1 MPAMMNLSS
10 PMTLDTRAT
19 LADTVRQYPWFHSI
33 DLGHGIVT
41 PGAKSPAVHAAE
53 AAAFFDP
60 IKMEGA
66 TVVDIG
72 AWNGFYSFEAK
83 RRGANRVLATDHFT
97 WNHETFRGR
106 DTFDLARSALGLDIE
121 AFDIDVPDISPEKLG
136 TFDVVLFLG
145 VFYHLFDPID
155 GLRRAASLAKEVLVV
170 ETHTDLAEL
179 DRPAMVMYP
188 GAELAGDA
196 TNWWGPNPACML
208 ALLKQFGFEKIDA
221 AWTFDVGQRAV
232 YHGWRSDT
240 LRRFIGKDRVID
252 PVQRVI
258 DPVPPIMLKRR
269 QKLHRGWRLIREG
282 LGLRR
287 VRTP

>member
-1 MPAMMNLSS
+1 MDHYE
-10 PMTLDTRAT
+10 DTKSIAER
-19 LADTVRQYPWFHSI
+19 VKQFPWFHSI
-33 DLGHGIVT
+33 DLGNGIVT
-41 PGAKSPAVHAAE
+41 PGSKSPEIHAQE

-60 IKMEGA
+60 IRVEGMS
-66 TVVDIG
+66 VVDVG

-83 RRGANRVLATDHFT
+83 RRGAKRVLATDSYC
-97 WNHETFRGR
+97 WKHEQFRGR

-121 AFDIDVPDISPEKLG
+121 TMTVDVPELSPERIG
-136 TFDVVLFLG
+136 TFDIVLFLG

-155 GLRRAASLAKEVLVV
+155 GLRRAATLAKEVLVV
-170 ETHTDLAEL
+170 ETHIDLCEL

-208 ALLKQFGFEKIDA
+208 ALLRQFGFEKVDA
-221 AWTFDVGQRAV
+221 AWSLKAGRRAV
-232 YHGWRSDT
+232 YHAWRSDA
-240 LRRFIGKDRVID
+240 LRRFFGPKERVID
-252 PVQRVI
+252 PVR
-258 DPVPPIMLKRR
+258 PAEANLKRR

-287 VRTP
+287 VRPPGPSCTQPRGPR